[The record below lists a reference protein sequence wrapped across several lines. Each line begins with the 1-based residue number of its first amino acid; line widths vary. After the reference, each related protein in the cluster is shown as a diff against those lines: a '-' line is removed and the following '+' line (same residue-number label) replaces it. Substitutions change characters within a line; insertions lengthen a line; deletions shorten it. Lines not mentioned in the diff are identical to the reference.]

1 MTQTTKLRNRSDAA
15 LKGSSAAPKLVPGS
29 DAAAH
34 QFASQLWPQKI
45 FAVSSADAAMQNYV
59 SIHENSLFE

>member
-15 LKGSSAAPKLVPGS
+15 LKGSSAALKLAPGS

-34 QFASQLWPQKI
+34 QFASQLLAAESFRKLI
-45 FAVSSADAAMQNYV
+45 GECRDAELREYPRKF
-59 SIHENSLFE
+59 SF